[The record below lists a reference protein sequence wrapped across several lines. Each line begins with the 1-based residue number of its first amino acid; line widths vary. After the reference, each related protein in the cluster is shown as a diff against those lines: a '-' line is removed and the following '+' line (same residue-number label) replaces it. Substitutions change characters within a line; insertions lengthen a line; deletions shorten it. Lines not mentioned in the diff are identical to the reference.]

1 MSGCSTNWGAYLTS
15 LKTGA
20 EAAHSRP
27 YPASEISRWD

>member
-20 EAAHSRP
+20 EGVEFHP
-27 YPASEISRWD
+27 YPQGEISRWA

>member
-20 EAAHSRP
+20 EGDAFTAH
-27 YPASEISRWD
+27 PAGEISRWD